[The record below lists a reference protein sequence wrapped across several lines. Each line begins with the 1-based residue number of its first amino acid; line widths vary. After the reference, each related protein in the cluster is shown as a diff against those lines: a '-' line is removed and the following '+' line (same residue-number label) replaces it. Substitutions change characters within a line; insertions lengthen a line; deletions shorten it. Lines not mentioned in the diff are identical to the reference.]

1 MDLIH
6 LAIKVSTQKV
16 ILAYHLFVAVPAKV
30 TNQSKPI
37 L

>member
-6 LAIKVSTQKV
+6 LAIKVSKPKAT
-16 ILAYHLFVAVPAKV
+16 LAYRLFVDVPAKV
-30 TNQSKPI
+30 INQYKPI